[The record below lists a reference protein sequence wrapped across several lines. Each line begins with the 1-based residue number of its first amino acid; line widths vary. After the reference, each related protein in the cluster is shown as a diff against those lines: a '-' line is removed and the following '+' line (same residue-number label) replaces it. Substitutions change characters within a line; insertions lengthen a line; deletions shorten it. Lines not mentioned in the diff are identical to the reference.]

1 MIRYYLSHL
10 ALNMR
15 HRHLAGRNTQLHL
28 LTRPAGLDRRLCSIH
43 IACFWSH
50 ATVRRSRQAGT
61 ASVQGKGCAAG
72 AVSRSEAGQQ
82 KALLVLDAAWREQGR
97 IPLDLG
103 ARHFNL
109 ASAAPALPA
118 NLRAGDRCMALTRLW
133 R

>member
-1 MIRYYLSHL
+1 M
-10 ALNMR
+10 
-15 HRHLAGRNTQLHL
+15 
-28 LTRPAGLDRRLCSIH
+28 
-43 IACFWSH
+43 
-50 ATVRRSRQAGT
+50 
-61 ASVQGKGCAAG
+61 
-72 AVSRSEAGQQ
+72 SRSEAGQQ

-118 NLRAGDRCMALTRLW
+118 NLRAGDRCLALTRLW